1 VSDNT
6 NAAKNL
12 EAIQKAVV
20 QHNGNCPGE
29 ILEIQLSP
37 FEHERL
43 GWDDFRGIP
52 IVPEPKVGTG
62 RMRLV
67 CSLDHDNEKVA
78 EEEAEGSAERE
89 LVTVGGDQERRT
101 L

>member
-1 VSDNT
+1 VS
-6 NAAKNL
+6 ASSKAKNL
-12 EAIQKAVV
+12 EAIHKAVV
-20 QHNGNCPGE
+20 KHNGNCPGE

-37 FEHERL
+37 FEYERL
-43 GWDDFRGIP
+43 GWEDFNGIP
-52 IVPEPKVGTG
+52 IVPEPKVGSG

-67 CSLDHDNEKVA
+67 CSLDHDNEEVA
-78 EEEAEGSAERE
+78 EEEASGTAERE